1 MLPNHDYVQGTA
13 PFLLDTRSITPI
25 QSLRAA
31 EAFLTNGSIEDD
43 VNNRVHEKF
52 VWILSHSH
60 IKHQCHSQQSFGS
73 IYWITV
79 WVLVGPWAHQK
90 IVLINPKKATLFDE
104 YAM

>member
-60 IKHQCHSQQSFGS
+60 IKHQCQEGALGQYNITLIYIAHCLGFG
-73 IYWITV
+73 WA
-79 WVLVGPWAHQK
+79 LGPSK
-90 IVLINPKKATLFDE
+90 NSLDKSKEGYII
-104 YAM
+104 